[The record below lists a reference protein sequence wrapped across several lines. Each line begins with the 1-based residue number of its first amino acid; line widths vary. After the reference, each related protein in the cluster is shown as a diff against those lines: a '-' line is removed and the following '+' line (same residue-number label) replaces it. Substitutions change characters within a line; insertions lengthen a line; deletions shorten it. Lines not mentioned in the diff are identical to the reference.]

1 MRANQSMAA
10 LLGGVLLAASGC
22 SGALTGTY
30 QDEAGETSYEF
41 RSDGRASISM
51 LGTTVDA
58 EYRLDGDK
66 VLVTSPQ
73 GTVVLTRSEDRLYG
87 PMGLELVR
95 QQR

>member
-1 MRANQSMAA
+1 MRANELLG
-10 LLGGVLLAASGC
+10 LLGGVLFAAAGC
-22 SGALTGTY
+22 GGALTGTY

-51 LGTTVDA
+51 LGITVDA
-58 EYRLDGDK
+58 EYTLDGDK
-66 VLVTSPQ
+66 VLITSPQ

-95 QQR
+95 QHR